1 MKTLPDKIDST
12 EGAKLFRT
20 NLPTVS
26 LIETKKKKSNKRL
39 NKQIEDLENAKN
51 VAKTH
56 AGRQKTH
63 QYQAKAT
70 NTASSH
76 PVNLSKNISTASVIS
91 GHVVGN
97 GSNTYTKSSKPKYHK
112 RDTQG
117 HSHHSKIQKSTQTEK
132 NNTADTDTPRSDII
146 SISTDYRS
154 HSGDIRSHSSTSVSL
169 SVSSTSSFEKSN
181 KKGTS
186 GEKKQ
191 RKSNTKQRSFAYYLP
206 LYNNATPI
214 QVGSRVLRHQ
224 GLEGNLNKENRN
236 ILSNYISSLNA
247 SAIDINPKKKSP
259 KVTVDNLP
267 AKPII
272 DPNKT
277 LQEALNENLPSFI
290 KKSQHRVEVLRQ
302 IKEERCLYSEMQR
315 KMIEN
320 LVNEAPRNQ
329 IKGRFPITTAPK
341 PKPRRLFNY
350 KEMVRETRRKY
361 ESLPEV
367 LYAKYENKR
376 MSSYRTNRLM
386 ADIYQRRLKD
396 NVLKGKVSI
405 GYNRNILN

>member
-1 MKTLPDKIDST
+1 MKAYSNKIIST
-12 EGAKLFRT
+12 EGEKLSRA
-20 NLPTVS
+20 NVPTVS
-26 LIETKKKKSNKRL
+26 LIETKKKKSTKRL

-56 AGRQKTH
+56 TGRQKSH
-63 QYQAKAT
+63 QNQAKAT
-70 NTASSH
+70 NSASSH
-76 PVNLSKNISTASVIS
+76 PVHLSNYISTAAVIS
-91 GHVVGN
+91 GQVVGN
-97 GSNTYTKSSKPKYHK
+97 GTNTYTKSSRPKYHR
-112 RDTQG
+112 RDSQG

-132 NNTADTDTPRSDII
+132 NITADTDTSRSNIN

-154 HSGDIRSHSSTSVSL
+154 HSDDIRSHSSSSVSL
-169 SVSSTSSFEKSN
+169 TLSPTASFEKLN
-181 KKGTS
+181 KKETS
-186 GEKKQ
+186 GEQKQ
-191 RKSNTKQRSFAYYLP
+191 SKSNAKRRSLAYYLP

-214 QVGSRVLRHQ
+214 QVGSRILRHQ

-236 ILSNYISSLNA
+236 ILSNYISSLNV
-247 SAIDINPKKKSP
+247 STIDINPKQKSS
-259 KVTVDNLP
+259 KVTLDKIP
-267 AKPII
+267 AKPIV

-277 LQEALNENLPSFI
+277 LQEALHENLPTFI
-290 KKSQHRVEVLRQ
+290 KKSQYRVEVLRQ
-302 IKEERCLYSEMQR
+302 IKEERCLYTEMQR

-329 IKGRFPITTAPK
+329 IKSRFPITTASK

-350 KEMVRETRRKY
+350 REMVRETRRKY

-405 GYNRNILN
+405 GHNQNILN